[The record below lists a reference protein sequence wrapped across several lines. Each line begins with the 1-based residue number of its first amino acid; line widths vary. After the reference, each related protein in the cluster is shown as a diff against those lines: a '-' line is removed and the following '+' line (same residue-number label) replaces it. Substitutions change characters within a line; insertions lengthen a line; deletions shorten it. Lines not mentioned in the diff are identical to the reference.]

1 MDSFINI
8 MTIVLAVA
16 YIIFSVIVVFKM
28 DTVKKSVLSGTG
40 LAIGGV
46 IIACFIE
53 AIVTFLCWVLVIGI
67 ILVIIG
73 AIFGG

>member
-8 MTIVLAVA
+8 MTIVLVAA
-16 YIIFSVIVVFKM
+16 YIIFSLVVIFKM
-28 DTVKKSVLSGTG
+28 DTVKKSILSGTG

-46 IIACFIE
+46 IIAFFIE
-53 AIVTFLCWVLVIGI
+53 AIATFICWAVVIGI

>member
-8 MTIVLAVA
+8 MAIVLVVA
-16 YIIFSVIVVFKM
+16 YIIFSIVIIFKM
-28 DTVKKSVLSGTG
+28 NTVKKSVLSGTG

-46 IIACFIE
+46 IIAFFIE
-53 AIVTFLCWVLVIGI
+53 AIATFICWAVVIGI

>member
-8 MTIVLAVA
+8 MTIALAVA
-16 YIIFSVIVVFKM
+16 YILFSVVVIFKM
-28 DTVKKSVLSGTG
+28 DTVKKSVFSGTG

-53 AIVTFLCWVLVIGI
+53 AIATFICWAVVIGI

-73 AIFGG
+73 VIFGG

>member
-8 MTIVLAVA
+8 MTIALAVA
-16 YIIFSVIVVFKM
+16 YILFSIVVIFKM

-53 AIVTFLCWVLVIGI
+53 AIATFICWALVIGI

>member
-8 MTIVLAVA
+8 MTIALVVA
-16 YIIFSVIVVFKM
+16 YILFSIVVIFKM

-53 AIVTFLCWVLVIGI
+53 AIATFICWALVIGI

>member
-53 AIVTFLCWVLVIGI
+53 AIATFLCWVLVIGI

>member
-1 MDSFINI
+1 MNSFINI
-8 MTIVLAVA
+8 MTVALVVA
-16 YIIFSVIVVFKM
+16 YILFSFVIIFKM
-28 DTVKKSVLSGTG
+28 DTIKKLVLSGTG

-53 AIVTFLCWVLVIGI
+53 AIATFICWAVVIGI

-73 AIFGG
+73 VIFGG

>member
-8 MTIVLAVA
+8 MTIVLMIA
-16 YIIFSVIVVFKM
+16 YILFSVVIVFKM
-28 DTVKKSVLSGTG
+28 NTVKKSVLSGTG

-53 AIVTFLCWVLVIGI
+53 AIATFICWAVVIGI

>member
-8 MTIVLAVA
+8 MTIALMIA
-16 YIIFSVIVVFKM
+16 YILFSVVIVFKM
-28 DTVKKSVLSGTG
+28 NTVKKSVLSGTG

-53 AIVTFLCWVLVIGI
+53 AIATFICWALVIGI
-67 ILVIIG
+67 VLVIIG

>member
-1 MDSFINI
+1 
-8 MTIVLAVA
+8 MTIVLMIA
-16 YIIFSVIVVFKM
+16 YILFSVVIVFKM
-28 DTVKKSVLSGTG
+28 NTVKKSVLSGTG

-53 AIVTFLCWVLVIGI
+53 AIATFICWAVVIGI